1 MADLDRDYDSE
12 EEEVKV
18 EEEPEPESP
27 PEDATLNNPDVITKY
42 QEASKIAQSVLL
54 EVAARCVPGAR
65 IVDICRFGDEA
76 IEARVANIFK
86 SKGKNGK
93 AVMKGIAFPVCV
105 SVNDAVCHVS
115 PLESDNSFPPLSPGD
130 VAKIDLGVH
139 IDGFIAVV
147 AHTIVVPGEVTLS
160 EGDVARRNNVIS
172 AAYAAAE
179 VAVRL
184 MKPGN
189 TNSQVTAAIKEV
201 ADAFDV
207 RPISG
212 TLMHQMK
219 QFVID
224 GNKMIL
230 LKEEPE
236 HKVDSCTFEAGEV
249 YAIDIA
255 MSTGEGKPRET
266 GARTTVYKRAV
277 EKKYSLRNKSSRQF
291 FNDVNKRFP
300 TLPFSVRCFA
310 DETTARMGIRECV
323 NHELLMPYPILNER
337 ADEFVGHVKVTVL
350 LLPSGNT
357 AQVTGLL
364 PSTYISA
371 LRSLPP
377 SVEGGAIPAPVT
389 PETTDGLETKNSAGF
404 PVANTLLYVL
414 QSQRPVV
421 SLSSEIV
428 DLIQQAPLES
438 KKKANKKKK
447 SAATAA
453 EAK

>member
-1 MADLDRDYDSE
+1 MAAGDL
-12 EEEVKV
+12 V
-18 EEEPEPESP
+18 
-27 PEDATLNNPDVITKY
+27 
-42 QEASKIAQSVLL
+42 
-54 EVAARCVPGAR
+54 
-65 IVDICRFGDEA
+65 
-76 IEARVANIFK
+76 
-86 SKGKNGK
+86 
-93 AVMKGIAFPVCV
+93 
-105 SVNDAVCHVS
+105 
-115 PLESDNSFPPLSPGD
+115 
-130 VAKIDLGVH
+130 KIDLGVH

-147 AHTIVVPGEVTLS
+147 AHTVVVSGEKALS
-160 EGDVARRNNVIS
+160 EAEIARRNNVIS
-172 AAYAAAE
+172 AAYAASE

-189 TNSQVTAAIKEV
+189 TNNQVTAAIKQV
-201 ADAFDV
+201 ADAFNV

-219 QFVID
+219 QYVID

-236 HKVDSCTFEAGEV
+236 HKIEACTFEAGEV

-300 TLPFSVRCFA
+300 TLPFSVRSFS

-323 NHELLMPYPILNER
+323 NHELLMPYPVLNER
-337 ADEFVGHVKVTVL
+337 SDEFVGHVKVTVL

-364 PSTYISA
+364 PSTYLNA
-371 LRSLPP
+371 VAAPLPAAP
-377 SVEGGAIPAPVT
+377 AVEGAVPAPAL
-389 PETTDGLETKNSAGF
+389 PESTEGLATKGSAAF
-404 PVANTLLYVL
+404 PVANTLFYLL
-414 QSQRPVV
+414 QNQRPDVAV
-421 SLSSEIV
+421 PANIV
-428 DLIQQAPLES
+428 ELIQQAPLES

-447 SAATAA
+447 AAASAA